1 MSPETRKNVLIAATY
16 AGVLFVGLLLGQS
29 FVDEESK
36 NSSGI
41 LPSVLVDKSGKLQ
54 RLIQVVNDRY
64 VDVVGVDT
72 LQDFAIK
79 QVLSHLDPHSTY
91 MPPNLAKA
99 MGEELNGSFDGI
111 GLEYYR
117 LRDTLMITSLTS
129 NGPAEKAGV
138 KIGDKLIGVDDKPI
152 SGVNM
157 KEQEVAAR
165 VRGKRGS
172 TVNLWVNRNGIDL
185 TEPIKVTRDKIVV
198 SSVDA
203 AYIIDTAIAYIKIK
217 RFGAQTASDFR
228 KNLNRMK
235 QYGVDKLIVD
245 LRENGGGYLRA
256 ATALASEFFK
266 EKKLLVY
273 TQGAHE
279 SRTEYYS
286 KGDGVFEE
294 GKLAILIDERSA
306 SASEI
311 VAGAVQDLDRGTVV
325 GRRSFGKGLVQ
336 DQYDFDDG
344 SAVNLTIAR
353 YYTPSGRSIQKSYKD
368 GLEKYF
374 NEINRRYVSGELTQ
388 EENKSSLDSTLLK
401 GMLYH
406 TSAGRPIYGG
416 GGIMPDIYVPID
428 TLGANSFYKKV
439 LKANLINDYVYSN
452 LVSTVPDFSID
463 HFLTHYSLP
472 KHTYGHFVEL
482 ARRKEIEFNNKEAEI
497 ARQLIELDMK
507 ALIARFFFGSEAYF
521 KIKNESDHMLA
532 RTIETLKR

>member
-1 MSPETRKNVLIAATY
+1 MSPETRKNLLTAATY

-64 VDVVGVDT
+64 VDVVGIDT

-91 MPPNLAKA
+91 MPPSLAKA

-117 LRDTLMITSLTS
+117 LRDTLMITALTP

-138 KIGDKLIGVDDKPI
+138 EIGDKLIGVDDKPI

-172 TVNLWVNRNGIDL
+172 TVNLWINRKGVDL
-185 TEPIKVTRDKIVV
+185 TEPIKVIRDKIIV
-198 SSVDA
+198 SSIDA

-228 KNLNRMK
+228 KHINRMK
-235 QYGVDKLIVD
+235 QYGVDKLIID

-256 ATALASEFFK
+256 ATALSSEFFK

-279 SRTEYYS
+279 PRTEYYS

-294 GKLAILIDERSA
+294 GELAILIDERSA

-311 VAGAVQDLDRGTVV
+311 VAGAVQDLDRGIVV

-336 DQYDFDDG
+336 DQFDFDDG
-344 SAVNLTIAR
+344 SAINLTIAR

-374 NEINRRYVSGELTQ
+374 NEINRRYISGELTQ
-388 EENKSSLDSTLLK
+388 NENTSPLDTSLLK

-406 TSAGRPIYGG
+406 TSSGRPIYGG

-439 LKANLINDYVYSN
+439 LKTNLINDYVYSR
-452 LVSTVPDFSID
+452 LVSTPADFSID

-472 KHTYGHFVEL
+472 KDTYSNFVEL
-482 ARRKEIEFNNKEAEI
+482 ARRNEIEFNKREVEV
-497 ARQLIELDMK
+497 ARKLIELDMK

-521 KIKNESDHMLA
+521 KIKNGSDHMLA
-532 RTIETLKR
+532 RTIEALKR